1 MKDSG
6 SPDLRFGAALNA
18 PAANRDAGRWTRP
31 PGALLC
37 CAALSF
43 LLGLSCYFPAHA
55 GLGITADLSLSTLAW
70 PAPAM
75 GVALLWRRRVR
86 EWPLYLLLA
95 AGGLALANGALAT
108 AHCRCPARERLPRG
122 PWST

>member
-1 MKDSG
+1 MQPLQMKDSG
-6 SPDLRFGAALNA
+6 SPDLRFGAVSNA
-18 PAANRDAGRWTRP
+18 PADGRDAGRAGGWMRP
-31 PGALLC
+31 PGALAG

-55 GLGITADLSLSTLAW
+55 GMGITADVSLSTLAW

-95 AGGLALANGALAT
+95 AGGLTLAT
-108 AHCRCPARERLPRG
+108 GVLLG
-122 PWST
+122 